1 MIRWYALAAVV
12 LVLDQATKWTVLAQ
26 LDYGRSISVLPFL
39 FWTRTCNTGVAFG
52 LFQGAGSLFAVA
64 AVAVAAYLA
73 FEIWRWRSGLTEG
86 AVYGLILGG
95 ALGNLA
101 DRLQHGCVVDFVH
114 VHYGWFNFPVFNVAD
129 SAITLGGACWIGLV
143 VMESIR
149 DRSRPDEKS
158 AS

>member
-1 MIRWYALAAVV
+1 MIRWYALAAIVV
-12 LVLDQATKWTVLAQ
+12 VLDQATKWTVLMQ
-26 LDYGRSISVLPFL
+26 LDYGHSISALPFL

-52 LFQGAGSLFAVA
+52 MFQGFSSLFAVVAA
-64 AVAVAAYLA
+64 AVALYLA

-86 AVYGLILGG
+86 MVYGLILGG

-129 SAITLGGACWIGLV
+129 SAITLGGVCWLGLIA
-143 VMESIR
+143 MELIR
-149 DRSRPDEKS
+149 NRSRPNENA